1 MDLGQLEAFV
11 QVANHRSFSKAA
23 HALYLTQPSVT
34 ARIQALER
42 DLNERLFERDGRG
55 VRLTDVGT
63 SFLPYARRVLK
74 TLQDG
79 RDALEGLRALEFG
92 VLRLGSATTVGTYV
106 LPALLKEFCARYS
119 KLEVSVRTGPTEQ
132 IIQMLLTDEVH
143 LGLVR
148 AAFHS
153 DLETVPLLEDDV
165 VLVTSPRHP
174 FAATG
179 TVEIEDLGQQPLI
192 TFSRGSG
199 YYSLIQGALRDAGV
213 VPQTTMEMDNMEATK
228 KMVEQGLGIAMLPR
242 VSVSGELDLGTLV
255 EIKVKTMTMPTR
267 QIAAIYRRN
276 RHQSRASLAFFEL
289 LRERYGV
296 VLPTLA
302 PGLAEA

>member
-1 MDLGQLEAFV
+1 MDLGQLEALV

-23 HALYLTQPSVT
+23 EALYLTQPSVT

-42 DLNERLFERDGRG
+42 DLGERLFERDGRG
-55 VRLTDVGT
+55 VRLTDVGA
-63 SFLPYARRVLK
+63 SFLPYARRVLRA
-74 TLQDG
+74 LQDG
-79 RDALEGLRALEFG
+79 RDALEGLRSLELG

-106 LPALLKEFCARYS
+106 LPALLKEFCTRYP

-132 IIQMLLTDEVH
+132 IIQMLLVDEVQ

-153 DLETVPLLEDDV
+153 EVETVPLLEDDV

-174 FAATG
+174 FAATC
-179 TVEIEDLGQQPLI
+179 TVDIEGLGHQPLI

-199 YYSLIQGALRDAGV
+199 YYSLIQGALREAGV
-213 VPQTTMEMDNMEATK
+213 VPHTAMEMDNMEATK

-242 VSVSGELDLGTLV
+242 VSVQRELELATLV
-255 EIKVKTMTMPTR
+255 EIKVNGMTMPTR

-276 RHQSRASLAFFEL
+276 RRQSRATLAFFEL
-289 LRERYGV
+289 LQERYSV
-296 VLPTLA
+296 DLPTVA
-302 PGLAEA
+302 PGPAVA